1 MMIKMLTRVQNIFLA
16 TKNIEETSR
25 KFSKFFRG
33 NPNFEGSSES
43 LGIYITVFELDKT
56 NICLISPKNSGIW
69 YEPLANFLK
78 EKGEGIFGLNFS
90 SDDIDSDYNNSK
102 INDLKV
108 SSKFNSAFQGNTNDT
123 IDFNFFNIEN
133 ESVINLNISISNEI
147 NFLSKRESITDGI
160 SKVNQLVI
168 QTKFPEIIKNIFEDK
183 LNIRLALDKTFKE
196 WADCCFK
203 RRIFVEMG
211 RSYNNRWKT
220 NFYL

>member
-90 SDDIDSDYNNSK
+90 SDDIDSDY
-102 INDLKV
+102 
-108 SSKFNSAFQGNTNDT
+108 
-123 IDFNFFNIEN
+123 
-133 ESVINLNISISNEI
+133 
-147 NFLSKRESITDGI
+147 
-160 SKVNQLVI
+160 
-168 QTKFPEIIKNIFEDK
+168 
-183 LNIRLALDKTFKE
+183 
-196 WADCCFK
+196 
-203 RRIFVEMG
+203 
-211 RSYNNRWKT
+211 
-220 NFYL
+220 

>member
-123 IDFNFFNIEN
+123 IEFNFFNIEN
-133 ESVINLNISISNEI
+133 ESVINLNISIS
-147 NFLSKRESITDGI
+147 
-160 SKVNQLVI
+160 
-168 QTKFPEIIKNIFEDK
+168 
-183 LNIRLALDKTFKE
+183 
-196 WADCCFK
+196 
-203 RRIFVEMG
+203 
-211 RSYNNRWKT
+211 
-220 NFYL
+220 

>member
-25 KFSKFFRG
+25 KFSTFFRG

-43 LGIYITVFELDKT
+43 LGIHINVFGLDKT

-69 YEPLANFLK
+69 YEPLTNFLR

-90 SDDIDSDYNNSK
+90 SDDVDSDYSNSK
-102 INDLKV
+102 INDLEV
-108 SSKFNSAFQGNTNDT
+108 SSRFNSAFQGNTNDA
-123 IDFNFFNIEN
+123 IDFNFFTIVN

-147 NFLSKRESITDGI
+147 NFLSRGESITDGI

-168 QTKFPEIIKNIFEDK
+168 QTKKNLKKYYTKNHQQFQQMFHKIFMIFKKCLPETFTHLIPKV
-183 LNIRLALDKTFKE
+183 ALHLRK
-196 WADCCFK
+196 
-203 RRIFVEMG
+203 I
-211 RSYNNRWKT
+211 
-220 NFYL
+220 